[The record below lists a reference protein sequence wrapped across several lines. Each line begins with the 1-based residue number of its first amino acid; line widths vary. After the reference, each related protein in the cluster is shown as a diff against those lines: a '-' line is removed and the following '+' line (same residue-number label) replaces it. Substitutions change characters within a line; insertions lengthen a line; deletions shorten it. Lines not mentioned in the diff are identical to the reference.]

1 MSTSYTQK
9 CPHCGNIVEGKIQRS
24 TTSRAARNV
33 LKKGGMKT
41 ALTLAGSVVPGFGNV
56 AGFVAGTAIDAIWGD
71 KINNAVDEA
80 ADIFVED
87 NKYSFCCPNC
97 GKQWVEELAVNVDE
111 QSEEEIDLSSWDD
124 IAAKVLDIIVKELT
138 CDIDAIDDATYI
150 KELGA
155 SRSQIT
161 GIKVDIENALGVEI
175 PSDFLDNNS
184 VKELVDAIFACKNPE
199 ENGKND
205 NVDDEITR
213 FDSFFKSYL
222 DDEYSSMTIESRIA
236 MFIREA
242 ETTPSP
248 YMQAQYYRLA
258 AVASLEAFCGE
269 LSVRFKNYPDPD
281 EQLKLQE
288 LCLVQG
294 LECIDKCSDQD
305 KSLKEDSLIKASLSL
320 LKDFWYDEKYNST
333 YYIEAYGNIEE
344 DYKDE
349 EDDSLFNREW
359 LLSMFQY
366 GYQMILSVLS
376 QQGKAE
382 PESAV
387 TNDAEQEYLDELKE
401 ILADGEI
408 SPRERRLLEKI
419 RVQLGISSER
429 ALQLEQSVAAPA
441 LSEEE
446 QEYLDEYKEI
456 IADGEI
462 SARDQRFLD
471 KLKKANGISEERAQ
485 EIESMA

>member
-24 TTSRAARNV
+24 TTSRATRNV
-33 LKKGGMKT
+33 LKKGGIKT
-41 ALTLAGSVVPGFGNV
+41 VLGLAGSVVPGFGNV

-97 GKQWVEELAVNVDE
+97 GKQWVEELAVNVDD

-138 CDIDAIDDATYI
+138 CDVDAIDDATYI
-150 KELGA
+150 RELGA

-199 ENGKND
+199 EKD
-205 NVDDEITR
+205 NTEDTEENTTFNV
-213 FDSFFKSYL
+213 FFRSYL
-222 DDEYSSMTIESRIA
+222 DGEYANLSIEERISI
-236 MFIREA
+236 FVLQA
-242 ETTPSP
+242 EETSDPIIQS
-248 YMQAQYYRLA
+248 QYFCVA
-258 AVASLEAFCGE
+258 AVIALESYIEEWKNKFKKYPSEDKQKELQEWCILEALNNINECLGI
-269 LSVRFKNYPDPD
+269 LPDD
-281 EQLKLQE
+281 IEYK
-288 LCLVQG
+288 
-294 LECIDKCSDQD
+294 
-305 KSLKEDSLIKASLSL
+305 LIKSNLAL
-320 LKDFWYDEKYNST
+320 LKDFWIDSRVDSNYYENT
-333 YYIEAYGNIEE
+333 YGSITEE
-344 DYKDE
+344 YCSNE
-349 EDDSLFNREW
+349 NSLFNRDW
-359 LLSMFQY
+359 LLGMFKYCYQY
-366 GYQMILSVLS
+366 ILSIVS
-376 QQGKAE
+376 QQGEEDSKG
-382 PESAV
+382 AV
-387 TNDAEQEYLDELKE
+387 ANNAEQEYVDELKE

-419 RVQLGISSER
+419 RVQLGISTER
-429 ALQLEQSVAAPA
+429 AQQLEQSVAAPA

-446 QEYLDEYKEI
+446 QEYLNEYKEI

-471 KLKKANGISEERAQ
+471 KLKKANGISEERAK
-485 EIESMA
+485 EIEQMA

>member
-97 GKQWVEELAVNVDE
+97 GHTWNCTEDSPLLEAELEKYQDE
-111 QSEEEIDLSSWDD
+111 LKRFYS
-124 IAAKVLDIIVKELT
+124 
-138 CDIDAIDDATYI
+138 
-150 KELGA
+150 
-155 SRSQIT
+155 
-161 GIKVDIENALGVEI
+161 
-175 PSDFLDNNS
+175 FL
-184 VKELVDAIFACKNPE
+184 
-199 ENGKND
+199 
-205 NVDDEITR
+205 
-213 FDSFFKSYL
+213 KSYL
-222 DDEYSSMTIESRIA
+222 DDEYSSMSIESRIA
-236 MFIREA
+236 MFIQEA
-242 ETTPSP
+242 EDTSIPAIQTR
-248 YMQAQYYRLA
+248 YYRLA
-258 AVASLEAFCGE
+258 AVACLEAFCE
-269 LSVRFKNYPDPD
+269 EVRVRFKNYPNPD
-281 EQLKLQE
+281 EQIKLQE
-288 LCLVQG
+288 ICLLQG
-294 LECIDKCSDQD
+294 LECIDKCPYIDD
-305 KSLKEDSLIKASLSL
+305 GKEEENLIRASLSL
-320 LKDFWYDEKYNST
+320 LKDFWYDEEYNSAHYLET
-333 YYIEAYGNIEE
+333 YGNIEE

-349 EDDSLFNREW
+349 EEDSMFSREW
-359 LLSMFQY
+359 LLGMFGCSY
-366 GYQMILSVLS
+366 ELILNILS
-376 QQGKAE
+376 QQGEEE

-401 ILADGEI
+401 VLADGEI
-408 SPRERRLLEKI
+408 TPRERRLLEKI
-419 RVQLGISSER
+419 RVQLGISTER
-429 ALQLEQSVAAPA
+429 AQQLEQSVTSPA

-446 QEYLDEYKEI
+446 LEYLNEYREI

-471 KLKKANGISEERAQ
+471 KLKKTNGISDQRAL
-485 EIESMA
+485 EIEKMA